1 MVLCEGGNTIT
12 ENNHTIHFFKTTGIS
27 TLTVIEGGLVEVLVV
42 AGGGGGGNGSLIA
55 QEAGGGGAGGLIY
68 SSNFYLTAPANISVT
83 VGAGG
88 IAATNGGNSIFSTL
102 TAIGGGAGGT
112 AANGAL
118 GGSGGGG
125 AYGNV
130 GSVGTANQGNSG
142 GAGSGTLDLAIR
154 NVTPAS
160 GGGGGGA
167 GFPGNT
173 NFISFGGDGLY
184 FPQFS
189 NVGGSPPGWFAAGGQ
204 GGTTHIANKK
214 YRSYGGGG
222 YAPDVAN
229 ENPYPGVPNT
239 GGGGGGRFE
248 PRTQPGAAGGS
259 GIVIIRYRNYISQT
273 VTTYLSDL
281 QLAFGGTNPI
291 YFSEYYANSTP
302 NYTSNIR
309 NIPNSGNMISM
320 SQFRNNDNSMNFNT
334 YSYHGIINSNCNS
347 LAIDL
352 NSNVYFTDNTNF
364 VSKLEPPYYPTITG
378 TNNVII
384 PTFDNP
390 DFSLAFFSTSGT
402 FTVNKNLI
410 CDILV
415 VGGGGAGKTQIGG
428 GGGGGAVVYVTGAT
442 ITPGTYN
449 VVVGLG
455 AQTEG
460 TKGNNSSFVN
470 IIAEG
475 GGAGGTFGDNLS
487 GGIGGSGGGA
497 GCDGTDGNPYNFG
510 GVKGTSS
517 SLGGF
522 TGTIYGNNGGDALAR
537 SGGLLAGGGGGGA
550 GQVGGNGNI
559 AFNCQGGVGGNGIQI
574 NIDGRNLYWGGGG
587 GGSSYFNGN
596 NRGGNG
602 GLGGGGGGSCGNGS
616 GTLGIGGVSAL
627 NSGENATASTLKG
640 GDGGANTGGGGGG
653 GGWANSLGGWGPG
666 GLGGSGV
673 VIVRFSN
680 TNKTLNST
688 FYNIG
693 VPYSKICI
701 LNNDLYLAYFYNDPT
716 PAYSNGTPMTNNYIR
731 MRKMTLTSTSPGYT
745 SDILFADRLHHS
757 YIPPG
762 DTAFWPSGYPGPM
775 TINPN
780 GDIYLCT
787 NTSYWWTQQHI
798 IKIAS
803 NGTKSLIYS
812 EVNDAGALNRI
823 VYSLAPTNNSVGF
836 YTIQSNNFNFM
847 NDAGTITNLFSMGNP
862 DCRIVRYL
870 SSRMILFNRTSMVAR
885 IYDFNSSSITETVQ
899 LYNVDFK
906 EMCRSSTNDVF
917 IFNTNSQR
925 ILIRNGPND
934 GSSSRKA
941 AASGWHLAKLNTSL
955 NLQLTNGYYWIKSDS
970 MPNALQMYV
979 NFTAD
984 GGGYDFYIMTGA
996 TSRNYIY
1003 QRTGAEK
1010 LGLDLFYPRSKAH
1023 WAAIHNFV
1031 VTVSGNSLANVILV
1045 PGKVYR
1051 VNGIGNYTP
1060 VLMRDPRFFSSGAPD
1075 WMVPDG
1081 GQWFIRD
1088 ASYSEPNGDYV
1099 GYTYLGTWNSRLFS
1113 DGTVEFNDGN
1123 YNYFSGTTILCSTN
1137 FKGSL
1142 FDVSTNDGSTS
1153 ALAALS
1159 GWHLSKF
1166 NKTYKLNLPSGIYW
1180 IKSSKMTNALQMYV
1194 DMTREEGG
1202 YDFYRYTTATSCNLL
1217 TQSTGADTLGLSL
1230 FHPRSK
1236 EHWAAIY
1243 NYVVNICGSTIANDV
1258 KTVGTVHKRTSGGN
1272 YSTTIMRSSI
1282 HNFNG
1287 TNDWRVPD
1295 YGNWY
1300 IRDTVFNQPSGN
1312 YTAYAYLELTELLSD
1327 GTVASFAD
1335 NDAAIFTGTTIIC
1348 STNVKGYSYYN

>member
-1 MVLCEGGNTIT
+1 MVLCEGGNIIT

-42 AGGGGGGNGSLIA
+42 AGGGGGGNGSTIA
-55 QEAGGGGAGGLIY
+55 QEAGGGGAGGLLY

-222 YAPDVAN
+222 YAPDVVN

-259 GIVIIRYRNYISQT
+259 GIVIVRYRNYISQT
-273 VTTYLSDL
+273 VPTYLSDL

-402 FTVNKNLI
+402 FFVNKNFT

-415 VGGGGAGKTQIGG
+415 VGGGGSGGGTLGG
-428 GGGGGAVVYVTGAT
+428 GGGGGAVVYVTNAT
-442 ITPGTYN
+442 ITQGTYN
-449 VVVGLG
+449 VVVGTG
-455 AQTEG
+455 GNQAAAG
-460 TKGNNSSFVN
+460 VYGNKGNNSSFAG

-475 GGAGGTFGDNLS
+475 GGAGGLFGSNRN
-487 GGIGGSGGGA
+487 GGIGGSGGGGAADDVQADNIIPA
-497 GCDGTDGNPYNFG
+497 GAS
-510 GVKGTSS
+510 KGTQST
-517 SLGGF
+517 LNGF
-522 TGTIYGNNGGDALAR
+522 TGTIYGNNGGN
-537 SGGLLAGGGGGGA
+537 GLDRTGSYLGGGGGGGA
-550 GQVGGNGNI
+550 GEIGQNGNPNYNS
-559 AFNCQGGVGGNGIQI
+559 AGGRGGNGIQI

-587 GGSSYFNGN
+587 GGSSYVSSD
-596 NRGGNG
+596 GGVLYKGGSG
-602 GLGGGGGGSCGNGS
+602 GLGGGGGGASAQSHIAIGGTSSLNNGS
-616 GTLGIGGVSAL
+616 NTTGQVGGS
-627 NSGENATASTLKG
+627 
-640 GDGGANTGGGGGG
+640 GGANTGGGGGG
-653 GGWANSLGGWGPG
+653 GGWTSNSSGA
-666 GLGGSGV
+666 GGSGV
-673 VIVRFSN
+673 VIIRFSN

-701 LNNDLYLAYFYNDPT
+701 LNNDLYLAYFYNDPS
-716 PAYSNGTPMTNNYIR
+716 PAYWNNSPMTNNYIR

-762 DTAFWPSGYPGPM
+762 DTGFWPSGYPGPM

-787 NTSYWWTQQHI
+787 NTGYWWTQQHI
-798 IKIAS
+798 IKVSS

-812 EVNDAGALNRI
+812 ETGDAGYWNRI

-870 SSRMILFNRTSMVAR
+870 SSRMILFNRTTMVAQ
-885 IYDFNSSSITETVQ
+885 IYDFNSSSIIETVQ

-941 AASGWHLAKLNTSL
+941 AASGWHLARLNTIL

-996 TSRNYIY
+996 ISRNYIY
-1003 QRTGAEK
+1003 Q
-1010 LGLDLFYPRSKAH
+1010 
-1023 WAAIHNFV
+1023 
-1031 VTVSGNSLANVILV
+1031 LV

-1051 VNGIGNYTP
+1051 VTGIGNYTGL
-1060 VLMRDPRFFSSGAPD
+1060 LMRDPRFFSTGSPD

-1081 GQWFIRD
+1081 GQWFVRD
-1088 ASYSEPNGDYV
+1088 AAYSEPNGDYV

-1123 YNYFSGTTILCSTN
+1123 FNYFSGTTILCSTN

-1180 IKSSKMTNALQMYV
+1180 IKSSKMTNPLQMYV

-1272 YSTTIMRSSI
+1272 YSTSIMRSSI

-1287 TNDWRVPD
+1287 NNDWRVPD

-1327 GTVASFAD
+1327 GTVNSFAD
-1335 NDAAIFTGTTIIC
+1335 NDATIFTGTTIIC